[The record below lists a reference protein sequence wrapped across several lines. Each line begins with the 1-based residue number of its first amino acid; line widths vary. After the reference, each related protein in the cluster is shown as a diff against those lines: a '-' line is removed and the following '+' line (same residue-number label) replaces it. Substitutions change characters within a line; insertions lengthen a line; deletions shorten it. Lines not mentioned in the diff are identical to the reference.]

1 MAENPL
7 LEIDPEVFKF
17 EDLSGQITIDNTF
30 GQLVVD
36 DSMAVDSPTGQLV
49 IATTNSAKAGL
60 YEFLIKEQS
69 DINTFINMFTTT
81 VSVTVSDFCYYATIA
96 VDPAI
101 IEVEYTAGDSPLVIS
116 LATI

>member
-36 DSMAVDSPTGQLV
+36 DSLAVDSPTGQLI

-60 YEFLIKEQS
+60 YEFFIKEQS

-81 VSVTVSDFCYYATIA
+81 VSVTVSDFC
-96 VDPAI
+96 
-101 IEVEYTAGDSPLVIS
+101 
-116 LATI
+116 